1 MDLERQVEEKGDE
14 WGLVLVM
21 PKEVQE
27 ASEHLGK
34 EDFKARTED
43 TIDHRA
49 YSQGYAE
56 GKEFDPARRLG
67 EGATI

>member
-1 MDLERQVEEKGDE
+1 
-14 WGLVLVM
+14 M

-27 ASEHLGK
+27 ASRHLGK

-43 TIDHRA
+43 TIDHRS

-56 GKEFDPARRLG
+56 GKEFDPSRRLPG
-67 EGATI
+67 EAAECV